1 VTQPYSFPLPMS
13 AGPTVTFNNLK
24 RIDILWNTFI
34 HSLLS
39 LTANLLLGNH
49 RVLSQYLD
57 RQLKIIYNKESE
69 ILSSEVNESVSLNI
83 RLKVLNKPSKISRM
97 NCMKYPNIWK
107 KYLFAWSAL
116 VYKYLKIR
124 CKLLKEVF
132 QKTWLGKR
140 WVYPVNTRVRLM

>member
-1 VTQPYSFPLPMS
+1 MS

-24 RIDILWNTFI
+24 RIDILSNTFI

-39 LTANLLLGNH
+39 LTANFLLGNH

-69 ILSSEVNESVSLNI
+69 ILSLEVNESVSLNI

-97 NCMKYPNIWK
+97 NCMKYPNI
-107 KYLFAWSAL
+107 
-116 VYKYLKIR
+116 
-124 CKLLKEVF
+124 
-132 QKTWLGKR
+132 
-140 WVYPVNTRVRLM
+140 